1 MDQPSI
7 CQDVIEVIN
16 RVRRLTSDEGYFAR
30 FYEIYS
36 TGCNQVQAWEQVE
49 SEREEIGLPFKY
61 VSYKSFTCAMYKRIK
76 QHRHSEV

>member
-1 MDQPSI
+1 MDEPTI
-7 CQDVIEVIN
+7 CQEVIILITK
-16 RVRRLTSDEGYFAR
+16 VRRLTSDEGYFSR

-76 QHRHSEV
+76 TKSK

>member
-36 TGCNQVQAWEQVE
+36 TGCNQVQAWEQLE
-49 SEREEIGLPFKY
+49 SEREEVGLPTRY
-61 VSYKSFTCAMYKRIK
+61 VSYRSFIKALYVRIK
-76 QHRHSEV
+76 QHRIK